1 MCHQWLFICSKFFLV
16 SIFLSV
22 EVYLFND
29 WHFYIQQ
36 KFINILQGVVYWMK
50 NSVPQ
55 NPSSHVKIIQC
66 GTKIKK
72 THEDEMWRL
81 SSANFTWSILEYFG
95 SNIIEMEQ
103 SLCWSHTLVYIED
116 SCRGCV
122 LVHSTFIIWELTNR
136 RMR

>member
-72 THEDEMWRL
+72 HTRMKWGEVLKNGPSKICGRQPLKIWSDMVCL
-81 SSANFTWSILEYFG
+81 SRPYHFKIFEGCLPQILLGPFL
-95 SNIIEMEQ
+95 NILAQI
-103 SLCWSHTLVYIED
+103 S
-116 SCRGCV
+116 
-122 LVHSTFIIWELTNR
+122 
-136 RMR
+136 